1 MSKTH
6 TDIVTDCGGTF
17 KQLDD
22 VSRSGYQRPWQAH
35 RQASLR
41 LASLYEFA
49 NQILPLPCPL
59 LTPKRLRDLYE
70 CGETLEFALF
80 ADGRKELRRAWFCRV
95 RLCPMCMWRR
105 SLKFA
110 GKAKR
115 AVDSVKR
122 DFPTARFLFVT
133 FTQRN
138 CSGSELGDALS
149 KMTSSF
155 SKVMKDKRL
164 GKSLLGY
171 MRSIEVTVNK
181 QDWTCHPHIHAILA
195 VRADY
200 FTRGYIKQ
208 SEWREMWRAAMG
220 LDYLP
225 QVNVKPLKG
234 SDWAIAEAAKY
245 AVKSVDTL
253 ADSPD
258 KVAAA
263 RMLADL
269 TIALHKRRL
278 VSFGGAFRR
287 VKFDDTDYDSGDLV
301 HVEGTSGDDEIG
313 RVVYRWSP
321 MLGVYVED
329 VRKR

>member
-17 KQLDD
+17 KFLDD
-22 VSRSGYQRPWQAH
+22 VSRSGRQRPWQAH
-35 RQASLR
+35 KQASLR

-49 NQILPLPCPL
+49 NQILPLPFPL
-59 LTPKRLRDLYE
+59 LSSKRLQDLE
-70 CGETLEFALF
+70 DCAERLEFAVF
-80 ADGRKELRRAWFCRV
+80 ADGHKELRYAWFCRV

-105 SLKFA
+105 SLKLA

-115 AVDSVKR
+115 AVDTIKSAR
-122 DFPTARFLFVT
+122 SSARFLFVT

-138 CSGSELGDALS
+138 CSGAELGEVLS

-208 SEWREMWRAAMG
+208 DDWREMWRAAMG

-234 SDWAIAEAAKY
+234 SDWAVAEAAKY
-245 AVKSVDTL
+245 AAKGIDTL
-253 ADSPD
+253 ADSSD

-269 TIALHKRRL
+269 TIAMHKRRL
-278 VSFGGAFRR
+278 VSFGGVFRN

-301 HVEGTSGDDEIG
+301 NVEGTSGDDEIG

-321 MLGVYVED
+321 LLGVYVED
-329 VRKR
+329 EKKR

>member
-6 TDIVTDCGGTF
+6 SDIVAECGGSF
-17 KQLDD
+17 KQLEDF
-22 VSRSGYQRPWQAH
+22 SRSGRQRPWQAH
-35 RQASLR
+35 KQASTR

-49 NQILPLPCPL
+49 NQVLPLPL
-59 LTPKRLRDLYE
+59 LSSKRLQDLYD
-70 CGETLEFALF
+70 CGDRLEFAVF
-80 ADGRKELRRAWFCRV
+80 ADGHKELRRAWFCRV

-105 SLKFA
+105 SLKLA

-115 AVDSVKR
+115 AVDFIKSAR
-122 DFPTARFLFVT
+122 PSTRFLFVT

-138 CSGSELGDALS
+138 CAGSELGATLT

-164 GKSLLGY
+164 GKTLLGY
-171 MRSIEVTVNK
+171 LRSIEVTVNK

-208 SEWREMWRAAMG
+208 LEWREMWRSATG

-225 QVNVKPLKG
+225 QVNVKPLKD
-234 SDWAIAEAAKY
+234 SDWAVAEAAKY
-245 AVKSVDTL
+245 AAKGIDTL

-269 TIALHKRRL
+269 TVGMRKRRL
-278 VSFGGAFRR
+278 VSFGGVFRN
-287 VKFDDTDYDSGDLV
+287 VKFDDVDYDSGDLV
-301 HVEGTSGDDEIG
+301 HVEGTSGDSEIG

-321 MLGVYVED
+321 MLGVYVETG
-329 VRKR
+329 R